1 MSERLLTIDDVADR
15 LAVSTTTLRSKKFR
29 DRLGLDVIR
38 IGKNLRF
45 RQSDIDN
52 LINKNT
58 ECASQHPN

>member
-45 RQSDIDN
+45 RQTDIDN

-58 ECASQHPN
+58 ECAGERPK